1 MAKSHNQGLTLFN
14 PKPLKSPATHQTG
27 FTLLEVV
34 IVLGLIGLI
43 MASVRFTIFSANAED
58 DIKKEVKR
66 LQVVFNMASDY
77 AVINQLELGLR
88 IDNETQSYEFVAL
101 SDEETW
107 LPIDDQKHFAKTL
120 FSEGVFLEMSLE
132 GLPWQ
137 DDESLFDNRIF
148 DENLS
153 VSTDGVDIG
162 NEEDKAPPPP
172 QVFILSSGEIT
183 PFELLVRYQAQE
195 IGDDEFEFQLQG
207 KETVPL
213 TLVGPE

>member
-1 MAKSHNQGLTLFN
+1 MFN
-14 PKPLKSPATHQTG
+14 LKPIKSPSKHQTG

-43 MASVRFTIFSANAED
+43 MASVRFTIFSANVED
-58 DIKKEVKR
+58 NIEKEVKR

-88 IDNETQSYEFVAL
+88 IDDETQTYEFVAL
-101 SDEETW
+101 DDEENW
-107 LPIDDQKHFAKTL
+107 LPIDDQKHFVKTA

-137 DDESLFDNRIF
+137 NEESLFDNRIF

-183 PFELLVRYQAQE
+183 PFELLIRYQAQE

-207 KETVPL
+207 KDTVPL
-213 TLVGPE
+213 TIIGPE